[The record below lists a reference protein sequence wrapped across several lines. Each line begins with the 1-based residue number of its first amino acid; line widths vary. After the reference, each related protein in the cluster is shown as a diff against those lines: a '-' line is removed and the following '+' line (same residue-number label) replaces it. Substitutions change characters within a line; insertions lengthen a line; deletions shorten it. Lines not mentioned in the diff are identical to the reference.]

1 MTSPQAS
8 PRIRVVVG
16 DDHPVYREGV
26 ARALSESGI
35 IEVVADVADGRSA
48 LNAIRELQP
57 DIALLDYRM
66 PELDGLAIAHAVTR
80 DRLDTRVL
88 ILSVTDDSAT
98 VYKALAEGA
107 SGFITK
113 ESSRQEIVEA
123 VLSCARGKNVLPSQ
137 LAGAL
142 ATEIRQRA
150 RGNSTLLT
158 PRELQVVKL
167 ISQGKTISQIA
178 DELYLAPTTIKSH
191 VQKLYEKLGVSDR
204 GAAVAEA
211 MRRQLFE

>member
-1 MTSPQAS
+1 MTAHGTSR
-8 PRIRVVVG
+8 RIRVVVG

-26 ARALSESGI
+26 VRALAESGAA
-35 IEVVADVADGRSA
+35 EVVADVENGRLA
-48 LNAIRELQP
+48 LEAIRSLQP

-66 PELDGLAIAHAVTR
+66 PQLDGLAVAHAVMR
-80 DRLDTRVL
+80 DGLTTRVL
-88 ILSVTDDSAT
+88 ILSVTDDSST

-113 ESSRQEIVEA
+113 ESSRQEIVDA
-123 VLSCARGKNVLPSQ
+123 VVSCSRGNNVLPAH

-142 ATEIRQRA
+142 ASEIRQRA
-150 RGNSTLLT
+150 RGDATLLT
-158 PRELQVVKL
+158 KRELQVVQL
-167 ISQGKTISQIA
+167 IAQGKTVSQIA

-191 VQKLYEKLGVSDR
+191 IQKLYEKLGVSDR

-211 MRRQLFE
+211 MRRQLLE